1 MTQALDAKSN
11 VRPIPSKREIFAA
24 FLKIGVS
31 AFGGALPWARRV
43 LVEEKKWLNDREFT
57 EILTVCQ
64 AIPGPNVVNTAV
76 FVGSQW
82 RGFAGAITA
91 FVGLIGAPFLL
102 LIALSQ
108 LYFSFAYIPAV
119 KSAMQGMSI
128 VATAYLF
135 YMSLKMAKPFYKNV
149 VAVLLCLAAAILSGW
164 FHWHMALVLLAG
176 GAIGMVL
183 SKKGVL

>member
-1 MTQALDAKSN
+1 MTEAPDGKVE
-11 VRPIPSKREIFAA
+11 VRHVPSKRELFMA

-43 LVEEKKWLNDREFT
+43 LVEEKGWLTEREFT

-64 AIPGPNVVNTAV
+64 AVPGPNVVNTAV

-82 RGFAGAITA
+82 RGLGGALSA
-91 FVGLIGAPFLL
+91 FVGLIGAPFLI

-108 LYFSFAYIPAV
+108 LYFSFAHIPAV

-149 VAVLLCLAAAILSGW
+149 VAVLLCVAAALLSGW
-164 FHWHMALVLLAG
+164 FHWHMALVLLVG
-176 GAIGMVL
+176 GALGVLL
-183 SKKGVL
+183 SKKGIV

>member
-1 MTQALDAKSN
+1 MNETNIARY
-11 VRPIPSKREIFAA
+11 VPSKRELFLA
-24 FLKIGVS
+24 FLKIGIS

-43 LVEEKKWLNDREFT
+43 LVEEKKWIDDREFT

-76 FVGSQW
+76 FVGAQW

-91 FVGLIGAPFLL
+91 FIGLIGAPFLI

-108 LYFSFAYIPAV
+108 LYFSFAHIPAV

-135 YMSLKMAKPFYKNV
+135 YMSLKMAKPFYKNL
-149 VAVLLCLAAAILSGW
+149 VAVLLCVAAAILSGW
-164 FHWHMALVLLAG
+164 LHWHMALVLLFG
-176 GAIGMVL
+176 GAVGVLL
-183 SKKGVL
+183 SKKGIV

>member
-1 MTQALDAKSN
+1 MTAVPKNTDD
-11 VRPIPSKREIFAA
+11 VRHVPSQRELFLA

-43 LVEEKKWLNDREFT
+43 LVEEKKWLTDREFT

-82 RGFAGAITA
+82 RGLAGALAA
-91 FVGLIGAPFLL
+91 FIGLIGAPFLI

-108 LYFSFAYIPAV
+108 LYFSFSHIPTV

-135 YMSLKMAKPFYKNV
+135 YMSLKMAKPFYKNI
-149 VAVLLCLAAAILSGW
+149 VAVTLCVVAAILSGW

-176 GAIGMVL
+176 GVVGVVL
-183 SKKGVL
+183 SKTGVV